1 MENCDVLGFMFGLIF
16 RWDFFWIFTDIYYL
30 ILRVE
35 PVSYQQ
41 LTGSHLVT
49 VKRTIIYTAS
59 LSDHNNGISCRVTQ
73 KYLQSDRVIY
83 AR

>member
-1 MENCDVLGFMFGLIF
+1 METTKMQINLTSD
-16 RWDFFWIFTDIYYL
+16 D
-30 ILRVE
+30 LRVE

-59 LSDHNNGISCRVTQ
+59 LSDHNNSISCRVTQ

>member
-1 MENCDVLGFMFGLIF
+1 MIF
-16 RWDFFWIFTDIYYL
+16 
-30 ILRVE
+30 RVE

-49 VKRTIIYTAS
+49 VKRTLIYTAS
-59 LSDHNNGISCRVTQ
+59 LSDHNNSISCRVTQ

>member
-1 MENCDVLGFMFGLIF
+1 M
-16 RWDFFWIFTDIYYL
+16 
-30 ILRVE
+30 
-35 PVSYQQ
+35 SYQQ

-49 VKRTIIYTAS
+49 VERTIIYTAS
-59 LSDHNNGISCRVTQ
+59 LSDHNNSISCRVTQ

>member
-1 MENCDVLGFMFGLIF
+1 MCRNFNTLMEITKMQNDQTSDV
-16 RWDFFWIFTDIYYL
+16 
-30 ILRVE
+30 LRVE

-59 LSDHNNGISCRVTQ
+59 LSDHNNSISCRVTQ

>member
-1 MENCDVLGFMFGLIF
+1 MTID
-16 RWDFFWIFTDIYYL
+16 Y
-30 ILRVE
+30 LRVE

-59 LSDHNNGISCRVTQ
+59 LSDHNNSISCRVTQ

-83 AR
+83 ARSVSNIPALHTFGNKTPISGI